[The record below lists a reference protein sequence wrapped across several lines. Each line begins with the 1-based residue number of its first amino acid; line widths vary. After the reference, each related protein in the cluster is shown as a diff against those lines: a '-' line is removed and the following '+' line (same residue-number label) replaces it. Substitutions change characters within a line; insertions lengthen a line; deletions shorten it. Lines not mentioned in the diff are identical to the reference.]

1 MKGAKMRGAGIRLGI
16 RELQGRWLP
25 NEAEGGLIPIK
36 LKRKQEYKTAE
47 KQEHIRPGKIF
58 EALKYLN
65 KAGHPYYKFFINI
78 VKCLHISDGCNVRGQ
93 LAHALLGGCHQL
105 TKL

>member
-1 MKGAKMRGAGIRLGI
+1 M
-16 RELQGRWLP
+16 RELFR
-25 NEAEGGLIPIK
+25 
-36 LKRKQEYKTAE
+36 KRVE
-47 KQEHIRPGKIF
+47 I
-58 EALKYLN
+58 L
-65 KAGHPYYKFFINI
+65 GHPYYKFFINI